1 MVNLRNIKLI
11 IEYDGTS
18 YHGWQSQNNAVA
30 VQDVIE
36 KALVTL
42 TGEKSNLIGSG
53 RTDAGVHA
61 LGQVANF
68 VTNSNIPPEKF
79 SYALNNILPDDVV
92 IRSSEEVPMSFHARY
107 SAIGKRYRYVIYNS
121 RQRSALHR
129 NRAYFVP
136 YPLDFHSMEKAA
148 GYFVGTHDFS
158 AFRASDSSIKTSV
171 RTITGTWLKKENEII
186 TFEIAG
192 NGFLYNMVRI
202 IAGTLVE
209 VGIGKI
215 SADDIPH
222 IIESRD
228 RRIAGRT
235 APPHGL
241 YLMEVYY
248 PEQKNEMTDDY
259 ARDLRII

>member
-1 MVNLRNIKLI
+1 MRNIKLV

-18 YHGWQSQNNAVA
+18 YHGWQSQNNALA

-36 KALVTL
+36 KAIMTL
-42 TGEKSNLIGSG
+42 TGEKCSLIGSG

-68 VTNSNIPPEKF
+68 ITNSNIPAEKF
-79 SYALNNILPDDVV
+79 SYALNNILPDDIV
-92 IRSSEEVPMSFHARY
+92 IRSSKQVPESFHARFN
-107 SAIGKRYRYVIYNS
+107 AIGKKYRYVIYNS

-136 YPLDFHSMEKAA
+136 YSLELHLMEKAME
-148 GYFVGTHDFS
+148 YFVGTHDFT
-158 AFRASDSSIKTSV
+158 AFKASDSSVKTSV
-171 RTITGTWLKKENEII
+171 RTITGTWLKKEDEII
-186 TFEIAG
+186 TFEVAG

-202 IAGTLVE
+202 IAGTIIE
-209 VGIGKI
+209 AGMGKI
-215 SADDIPH
+215 APDSIPY

-228 RRIAGRT
+228 RKKAGRT

-248 PEQKNEMTDDY
+248 PEEKNEMTDDY
-259 ARDLRII
+259 TRDLRII

>member
-1 MVNLRNIKLI
+1 MRNIKLV

-18 YHGWQSQNNAVA
+18 YHGWQSQNNALA

-36 KALVTL
+36 KAIMTL
-42 TGEKSNLIGSG
+42 TGEKCKLIGSG

-61 LGQVANF
+61 IGQVANF
-68 VTNSNIPPEKF
+68 ITNSKIPPEKF
-79 SYALNNILPDDVV
+79 SYALNNILPDDIV
-92 IRSSEEVPMSFHARY
+92 IKSSEQVPGSFHARY
-107 SAIGKRYRYVIYNS
+107 SAIGKKYRYVIYNS
-121 RQRSALHR
+121 RQRSALLR

-136 YPLDFHSMEKAA
+136 YDLDIPSMEKAMK
-148 GYFVGTHDFS
+148 YFVGTHDFA
-158 AFRASDSSIKTSV
+158 AFKAADSTEKSSI
-171 RTITGTWLKKENEII
+171 RTITDTWLKKEGEIV

-192 NGFLYNMVRI
+192 DGFLYNMVRI

-209 VGIGKI
+209 VGMGKI
-215 SADDIPH
+215 AADDIPH

-228 RRIAGRT
+228 RRKAGRT

-241 YLMEVYY
+241 YLVEVYY

-259 ARDLRII
+259 TRDFRII

>member
-1 MVNLRNIKLI
+1 MRNIKLI

-36 KALVTL
+36 KALLKL
-42 TGEKSNLIGSG
+42 TGEKCSIIGSG

-79 SYALNNILPDDVV
+79 SYALNNILPDDIV
-92 IRSSEEVPMSFHARY
+92 IRNSEEVPLNFHARF
-107 SAIGKRYRYVIYNS
+107 SATGKKYRYVIYNS

-136 YPLDFHSMEKAA
+136 YPLDFHSMEKAI
-148 GYFVGTHDFS
+148 GYFVGTHDFT
-158 AFRASDSSIKTSV
+158 AFKAADSGVKTNV
-171 RTITGTWLKKENEII
+171 RTITGTWLKKDDEII

-202 IAGTLVE
+202 IVGTLVE
-209 VGIGKI
+209 VGIGKL
-215 SADDIPH
+215 SADDIPY

-228 RRIAGRT
+228 RRKAGRT

-248 PEQKNEMTDDY
+248 PEKNEMTDDY